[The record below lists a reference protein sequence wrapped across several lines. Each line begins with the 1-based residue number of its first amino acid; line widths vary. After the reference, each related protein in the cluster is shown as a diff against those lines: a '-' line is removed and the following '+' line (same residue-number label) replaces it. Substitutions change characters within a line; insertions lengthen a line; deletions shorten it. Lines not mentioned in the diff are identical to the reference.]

1 MEVNI
6 GDVAALLDGR
16 LEGDTGIAL
25 TGFAGIEEASS
36 GQLTFLA
43 NPAYEPHLYTTC
55 ASAVLVA
62 DDLRLSGSLQPGT
75 ALIRVND
82 PYAAMAKLMQ
92 TFSPSSEEQNGQGT
106 IDPSAVV
113 HPEARIE
120 AGVTIGALCH
130 IGARASIGSGCV
142 IESGAI
148 VGRDVHIGK
157 GSRIG
162 SRCVLGP
169 DTVIGRDCILQ
180 AGAIVGAD
188 GFGFAPTDAGYEKVP
203 QLGNVVLGDGCE
215 IGAGTTI
222 DRATL
227 GSTILGHGVK
237 LDNLIQVAHN
247 VRIGDHTVIAAQTGI
262 AGSTEIGARCMIG
275 GQVGINGHIRI
286 ADGSKIAAKSGVTA
300 SVLEP
305 DQVLQG
311 NPARPI
317 REHQKTQVALRRI
330 IREFENKNA

>member
-16 LEGDTGIAL
+16 LEGDQGISL
-25 TGFAGIEEASS
+25 TGFAGIEDASS

-62 DDLRLSGSLQPGT
+62 DTLQLSGSLQPGT
-75 ALIRVND
+75 ALIRVDD

-92 TFSPSSEEQNGQGT
+92 TFAPSLEEHPAQGA
-106 IDPSAVV
+106 IDSSAVV

-130 IGARASIGSGCV
+130 IGAGASIGSGCV

-148 VGRDVHIGK
+148 VGRDVQIGS
-157 GSRIG
+157 GCRIG
-162 SRCVLGP
+162 PRCVLGS
-169 DTVIGRDCILQ
+169 DTVVGNDCILQ
-180 AGAIVGAD
+180 AGAILGAD

-203 QLGNVVLGDGCE
+203 QLGNVILGDACE

-227 GSTILGHGVK
+227 GSTVLGHGVK

-262 AGSTEIGARCMIG
+262 AGSTEIGSRCMIG

-286 ADGSKIAAKSGVTA
+286 ANGSKIAAKSGVTA
-300 SVLEP
+300 SILEP
-305 DQVLQG
+305 GQVLQG

-317 REHQKTQVALRRI
+317 REHQKTQVALRSI
-330 IREFENKNA
+330 IREFNNKNA